1 LPRIHFTKKNF
12 RFLCRTSALLRLSHA
27 ITSLKKSS
35 ASFAELPHFYA
46 LSTQHF
52 TKKIR
57 APFAELPHFYA
68 LSTQHFTKK
77 IRAPFAELPHSY
89 ALSRNHFTKKNLP
102 LPLPKFPHFFPP

>member
-1 LPRIHFTKKNF
+1 
-12 RFLCRTSALLRLSHA
+12 
-27 ITSLKKSS
+27 
-35 ASFAELPHFYA
+35 